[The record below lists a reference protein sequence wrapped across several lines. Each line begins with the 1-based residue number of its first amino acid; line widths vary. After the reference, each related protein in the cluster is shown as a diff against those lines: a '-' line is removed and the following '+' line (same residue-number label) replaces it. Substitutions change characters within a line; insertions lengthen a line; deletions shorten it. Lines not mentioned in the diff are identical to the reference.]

1 MDVPLAMPAMTEE
14 MRAEAD
20 RVLQEEFFLRGETV
34 DKFERDFAEF
44 VDAEEAVAVS
54 SGTEAIHLSLRAAG
68 VGEGDT
74 VITTPATFIATAN
87 CIVRTGANVRFVD
100 VDLET
105 YTMDLDHLAEVVA
118 ETEDI
123 AAIIPVD
130 LYGYPVDIA
139 AIREIAPDVTII
151 SDACQ
156 AHGAAVRGERVG
168 SIADLT
174 AFSFY
179 PSKNMTVGG
188 DGGMITTNDAELA
201 DLARSYADVGRASGD
216 ADYDHVRIGFTARLD
231 TYKAAIGRVQLEH
244 LPDWNARRKTIA
256 DRYTNAFGGID
267 ALALPPNGVDDITP
281 AWYFY
286 VVRTD
291 HRDKLKAHLE
301 ERGIQT
307 GVHYPTP
314 VHLQP
319 PYSEMGYSE
328 GDFPASEQW
337 AAEVLSLPV
346 HPHLD
351 DEQVEHVIT
360 SVLSF
365 FEE

>member
-1 MDVPLAMPAMTEE
+1 MDVPLAMPAMTDE
-14 MRAEAD
+14 MRSEAD

-34 DKFERDFAEF
+34 TAFEAEYADF
-44 VDAEEAVAVS
+44 VGAEEAVSVS
-54 SGTEAIHLSLRAAG
+54 SGTEAIHLSLLAAG

-87 CIVRTGANVRFVD
+87 CILRTGADVKFVD
-100 VDLET
+100 IDPCT
-105 YTMDLDHLAEVVA
+105 YTMDLDAL
-118 ETEDI
+118 ETAVEETPDL

-130 LYGYPVDIA
+130 LYGYPVDVEK
-139 AIREIAPDVTII
+139 IREIAPDVTIV

-156 AHGAAVRGERVG
+156 AHGASIGGENVG

-188 DGGMITTNDAELA
+188 DGGMITTNNSELA
-201 DLARSYADVGRASGD
+201 DLAESYADVGRTIGEGN
-216 ADYDHVRIGFTARLD
+216 YNHERIGITARLD

-244 LPDWNARRKTIA
+244 LQEWNNRRSEIA
-256 DRYTNAFGGID
+256 SRYSTAFKNVEEVS
-267 ALALPPNGVDDITP
+267 LPPRGDDRSP

-286 VVRTD
+286 VVRTER
-291 HRDKLKAHLE
+291 RDDLGEYLD
-301 ERGIQT
+301 ERDIET

-319 PYSEMGYSE
+319 PYRDRGYTE
-328 GDFPASEQW
+328 GDFPVAEEWSEKI
-337 AAEVLSLPV
+337 LSLPV
-346 HPHLD
+346 HPHLS
-351 DEQVEHVIT
+351 DEQVEHVIS
-360 SVLSF
+360 SVRSF
-365 FEE
+365 FNQ